1 MTPQNKERIVN
12 MKKTTQTINI
22 VPRVGTCVVLTPQWF
37 ASGEY
42 SPQQTGFAPLING
55 ERAFKALASAIEQAK
70 HSINIIT
77 WGFQSSMY
85 ITRGGTPKRLG
96 DLLKEAAEV
105 RNVKVRVLV
114 WFTQLGQLTD
124 PNFPGYGAFKTQR
137 TEKDIFGDYVPGY
150 GADGVKT
157 SVLTDADY
165 EYDKEWHYNVKKKL
179 IGKGNLIV
187 EHREMSW
194 GKDRKEANQRFDQ
207 MKNENNNK
215 ELDDLIAA
223 LSKQEND
230 DAIQQANDKLKEHYP
245 DPSSL
250 QKLLL
255 SRYPTHHQKV
265 VVIDYQ
271 EPENAVGFVMGHN
284 MLSAY
289 WDKDDHQGIQVRA
302 SEGRDGETPWQD
314 NSSCVCGGVVS
325 HLYHNFVEAWEKN
338 IGPEP
343 ELNQYSTMSAA
354 QHCFSREK
362 MNALNQRLDLDP
374 NFPLKPTMAQ
384 ICRTQPQN
392 NCFEVETLYNNAL
405 CLARKYIYME
415 NQYFRYPPFVAKIK
429 KAIEERQARGYDKP
443 LYLFVITNST
453 EEKALQSGSY
463 MTYRMLEALGRP
475 DVVPNYHRKAHPE
488 LEKTAPV
495 NAKHIEGLKVHVCSL
510 VSPKPDPLKPSLWQP
525 VYVHSKVM
533 MVDDVFLTLGSS
545 NINLRSMRFD
555 SELNIVLQDS
565 DPIGLIPPM
574 RRHLWQLHTGI
585 ATDDPKQTFEKW
597 EKIMNTN
604 KENKLNNIK
613 PVASLIEFLDENTSW
628 SKLD

>member
-1 MTPQNKERIVN
+1 MN
-12 MKKTTQTINI
+12 MKKTNQIINV
-22 VPRVGTCVVLTPQWF
+22 VPRMGACVVLTPQWF

-55 ERAFKALASAIEQAK
+55 ERAFKALASAIEQAE

-85 ITRGGTPKRLG
+85 ISRGGKPQRLG

-157 SVLTDADY
+157 SVLTKEDY

-194 GKDRKEANQRFDQ
+194 GKDRQDASERLNA
-207 MKNENNNK
+207 MTNEDNEK
-215 ELDDLIAA
+215 ELDDLMAA
-223 LSKQEND
+223 LSKQSND
-230 DAIQQANDKLKEHYP
+230 DAIQQASDKLNARYP
-245 DPSSL
+245 DPSKR

-255 SRYPTHHQKV
+255 SLYPTHHQKV

-271 EPENAVGFVMGHN
+271 EPEKSVGFVMGHN

-289 WDKDDHQGIQVRA
+289 WDKDDHQGIQMRA

-314 NSSCVCGGVVS
+314 NSSCVCGGVLA

-354 QHCFSREK
+354 QHCFSEEK
-362 MNALNQRLDLDP
+362 MKALNQRLALDV

-392 NCFEVETLYNNAL
+392 KCFEVETLYNNAL
-405 CLARKYIYME
+405 CLARNYIYIE
-415 NQYFRYPPFVAKIK
+415 NQYFRYPPFLAKIQEVIQK
-429 KAIEERQARGYDKP
+429 RQALGYDKP
-443 LYLFVITNST
+443 LYLFVVTNST

-463 MTYRMLEALGRP
+463 MTYRMLEGLGRP

-488 LEKTAPV
+488 LEKNAPV
-495 NAKHIEGLKVHVCSL
+495 TAQNIEGLKVHICTL
-510 VSPKPDPLKPSLWQP
+510 VSQKPDTEKPSLWQP
-525 VYVHSKVM
+525 VYVCSAQLNQ
-533 MVDDVFLTLGSS
+533 DTFLKEFCSYSMGG
-545 NINLRSMRFD
+545 RSP
-555 SELNIVLQDS
+555 LAV
-565 DPIGLIPPM
+565 
-574 RRHLWQLHTGI
+574 
-585 ATDDPKQTFEKW
+585 
-597 EKIMNTN
+597 
-604 KENKLNNIK
+604 
-613 PVASLIEFLDENTSW
+613 
-628 SKLD
+628 

>member
-1 MTPQNKERIVN
+1 
-12 MKKTTQTINI
+12 MKKTPQIINL
-22 VPRVGTCVVLTPQWF
+22 VPRMNACAVLTPQWF
-37 ASGEY
+37 ISGDY
-42 SPQQTGFAPLING
+42 SPLQAGFAPLING
-55 ERAFKALASAIEQAK
+55 EHAFKALASAIEQAE

-85 ITRGGTPKRLG
+85 MTRGNNPRRLG
-96 DLLKEAAEV
+96 DLLKEAAER
-105 RNVKVRVLV
+105 RNVKVRILV
-114 WFTQLGQLTD
+114 WFTQLGQLAD

-150 GADGVKT
+150 GADGIKT

-187 EHREMSW
+187 EHREMLW
-194 GKDRKEANQRFDQ
+194 NKDREKASQRLNSMKKECHKQ
-207 MKNENNNK
+207 EV
-215 ELDDLIAA
+215 DDLIAA
-223 LSKQEND
+223 LSKQGND
-230 DAIQQANDKLKEHYP
+230 DAIQRANDKFTECYP
-245 DPSSL
+245 DPSL
-250 QKLLL
+250 RQKILLTFF
-255 SRYPTHHQKV
+255 PTHHQKM

-271 EPENAVGFVMGHN
+271 EPDNAVGFVMGHN

-289 WDKDDHQGIQVRA
+289 WDKDDHQGIQMRA

-314 NSSCVCGGVVS
+314 NSSCVCGGIVS
-325 HLYHNFVEAWEKN
+325 HLYHNFVEAWEMN
-338 IGPEP
+338 VAPEP
-343 ELNQYSTMSAA
+343 ELSQYLAMTAK
-354 QHCFSREK
+354 QHGFSEAK
-362 MNALNQRLDLDP
+362 MDALNQRLTLAP

-384 ICRTQPQN
+384 ICRTQPQTGR
-392 NCFEVETLYNNAL
+392 FEVETLYNNAL
-405 CLARKYIYME
+405 CLARKYIYIE

-429 KAIEERQARGYDKP
+429 EAIEKRRALGYDKP
-443 LYLFVITNST
+443 LYLFVVTNST
-453 EEKALQSGSY
+453 AEKAVHSGSY

-475 DVVPNYHRKAHPE
+475 DVVPNYHRKANPE

-495 NAKHIEGLKVHVCSL
+495 NAKDIEGLKVHVCSL
-510 VSPKPDPLKPSLWQP
+510 VSPAPLKPSLWQP

-574 RRHLWQLHTGI
+574 RRHLWQLHTGK
-585 ATDDPKQTFEKW
+585 ATDDPEQTYKDW
-597 EKIMNTN
+597 GDIIN
-604 KENKLNNIK
+604 KNKDNKLNNIK
-613 PVASLIEFLDENTSW
+613 PIASLVEFLDENTSW
-628 SKLD
+628 SALD

>member
-1 MTPQNKERIVN
+1 MN
-12 MKKTTQTINI
+12 MKKTNQIINV
-22 VPRVGTCVVLTPQWF
+22 VPRMGACVVLTPQWF

-55 ERAFKALASAIEQAK
+55 ERAFKALASAIEQAE

-85 ITRGGTPKRLG
+85 ISRGGKPQRLG

-157 SVLTDADY
+157 SVLTKEDY

-194 GKDRKEANQRFDQ
+194 GKDRQDASERLNA
-207 MKNENNNK
+207 MTNEDNEK
-215 ELDDLIAA
+215 ELDDLMAA
-223 LSKQEND
+223 LSKQSND
-230 DAIQQANDKLKEHYP
+230 DAIQQASDKLNARYP
-245 DPSSL
+245 DPSKR

-255 SRYPTHHQKV
+255 SLYPTHHQKV

-271 EPENAVGFVMGHN
+271 EPEKSVGFVMGHN

-289 WDKDDHQGIQVRA
+289 WDKDDHQGIQMRA

-314 NSSCVCGGVVS
+314 NSSCVCGGVLA

-354 QHCFSREK
+354 QHCFSEEK
-362 MNALNQRLDLDP
+362 MKALNQRLALDV

-392 NCFEVETLYNNAL
+392 KCFEVETLYNNAL
-405 CLARKYIYME
+405 CLARNYIYIE
-415 NQYFRYPPFVAKIK
+415 NQYFRYPPFLAKIQEVIQK
-429 KAIEERQARGYDKP
+429 RQALGYDKP
-443 LYLFVITNST
+443 LYLFVVTNST

-463 MTYRMLEALGRP
+463 MTYRMLEGLGRP

-488 LEKTAPV
+488 LEKNAP
-495 NAKHIEGLKVHVCSL
+495 C
-510 VSPKPDPLKPSLWQP
+510 
-525 VYVHSKVM
+525 HSTKY
-533 MVDDVFLTLGSS
+533 
-545 NINLRSMRFD
+545 
-555 SELNIVLQDS
+555 
-565 DPIGLIPPM
+565 
-574 RRHLWQLHTGI
+574 
-585 ATDDPKQTFEKW
+585 
-597 EKIMNTN
+597 
-604 KENKLNNIK
+604 
-613 PVASLIEFLDENTSW
+613 
-628 SKLD
+628 